1 MKAKLTILALLL
13 FLGHSVSFAQETPP
27 ADTTQQEQVT
37 EAPEQAAETPPPTQ
51 EAAPQQKKSAS
62 DKIYFGGYMNLSF
75 GNYTIIGIEPMI
87 GYKLIPRLSIGA
99 KFRYDYIQDKRY
111 DETYTSSSYG
121 ASIFSRLILV
131 RGLYAHVEYAGYN
144 YKRYVESGESER
156 EWVPFLLV
164 GAGYSLRLGKRA
176 SVNAQILFDVLQDDQ
191 SPYKNWEPFYS
202 VGVGVGF

>member
-1 MKAKLTILALLL
+1 MKAKLTILALLA
-13 FLGHSVSFAQETPP
+13 FLGHSISFAQETPP
-27 ADTTQQEQVT
+27 TDTIEQEQVT
-37 EAPEQAAETPPPTQ
+37 EAPAQPAETPPPTQ
-51 EAAPQQKKSAS
+51 EAPPQQKKSAK
-62 DKIYFGGYMNLSF
+62 DKIYFGGYVNMSF

-99 KFRYDYIQDKRY
+99 KIRYDYIQDKRF

-121 ASIFSRLILV
+121 ASIFSRLVLV

-144 YKRYVESGESER
+144 YKRYIESGESER

-164 GAGYSLRLGKRA
+164 GAGYTLRVGKRA
-176 SVNAQILFDVLQDDQ
+176 SVNAQVLFDVLQDNQ